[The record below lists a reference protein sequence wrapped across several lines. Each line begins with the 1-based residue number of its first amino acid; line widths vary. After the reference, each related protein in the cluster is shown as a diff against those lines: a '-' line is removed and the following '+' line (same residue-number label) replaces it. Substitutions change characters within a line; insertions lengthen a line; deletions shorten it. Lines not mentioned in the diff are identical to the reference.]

1 MRENFGSLLAPWYL
15 CQLEVL
21 KEQHIFD
28 DGYNDHNT
36 YDDCILKEVA
46 KKYPDSYI
54 MDILKLAENK
64 VHQNGM
70 NFSVFSKLS
79 AQFRYEI
86 QHSICNVPNL
96 KLEPNY
102 ILKHLSKRS
111 FFKRGKTYPFSFK
124 LEFSPST
131 VTKEVKII

>member
-1 MRENFGSLLAPWYL
+1 MLAPWYL

-21 KEQHIFD
+21 KEQRIFD
-28 DGYNDHNT
+28 DDYNDHNT
-36 YDDCILKEVA
+36 YDDCILKEIA

-54 MDILKLAENK
+54 MDIFKLAENK
-64 VHQNGM
+64 VHQHSM

-102 ILKHLSKRS
+102 ILKDLSKES
-111 FFKRGKTYPFSFK
+111 VFSRGKTRPFSFK
-124 LEFSPST
+124 IEFSPST
-131 VTKEVKII
+131 VTKEVKIT